1 MMSEP
6 YYVDEHVTLYHGDCL
21 EVDAWLA
28 ADVLVTDPPYGMGLR
43 SGWSGAFGDNA
54 IHGDNDTTAR
64 DSALSAWSLRHGAGL
79 QAPALVFGRWSVT
92 RPAGVRMVLTWEKG
106 EHVGMGDLS
115 IPWKPNTE
123 EVYVIGSGFRGHR
136 GGSVLRHL
144 AIAGTVGQAAKGTR
158 RHPTEKPTSLM
169 AELIAKTVGAI
180 ADPFAGSGSTLV
192 AAKQLGRKAIGVEL
206 DERYAEIAARRLS
219 QGVLDFEER
228 VVKS

>member
-1 MMSEP
+1 MNP
-6 YYVDEHVTLYHGDCL
+6 YYSDDAVTLYHGDCL
-21 EVDAWLA
+21 EIDAWLE
-28 ADVLVTDPPYGMGLR
+28 ADVLVTDPPYGMALR
-43 SGWSGAFGDNA
+43 TSRIGAFGDNA
-54 IHGDNDTTAR
+54 IHGDGDTRAR
-64 DSALSAWSLRHGAGL
+64 DAALSAWSLRHEAGL
-79 QAPALVFGRWSVT
+79 QSPALVFGRWSVT
-92 RPAGVRMVLTWEKG
+92 RPDGVRMVLTWEKG

-123 EVYVIGSGFRGHR
+123 EVYVIGAGFRGHR

-169 AELIAKTVGAI
+169 AELIAKTVGVV

-206 DERYAEIAARRLS
+206 EERYCEIIAKRLA
-219 QGVLDFEER
+219 QGVLDFGEGA
-228 VVKS
+228 